1 MLPES
6 SQLLDLPYGRDS
18 ADNSV
23 LQMSDLL
30 AYLTKQSIEPNT
42 FFSKSRNHSISR
54 MTDELF
60 GGPCQVIS
68 T

>member
-1 MLPES
+1 MRVRGAHAGSTPFTC
-6 SQLLDLPYGRDS
+6 G
-18 ADNSV
+18 DNSV

-42 FFSKSRNHSISR
+42 FFSRSRNHSILR
-54 MTDELF
+54 MTDDLF

-68 T
+68 S